1 MEFIDQI
8 IVPPSANHVL
18 LLEYIYVV
26 SLLLFLPYLGMMMGS
41 SFISIYFKGKGA
53 GTGNSIYLRFA
64 KDVIEKLA
72 ITKNA
77 QLALGIVPVLSITFI
92 YSQLLYQAET
102 ITVSVMGLAVVLFIA
117 AFILINKYRSIY
129 KIKSVISTLKKA
141 AGKKEGLDEA
151 NEYEAN
157 EYEVNEY
164 EVREYEENLLRTSG
178 SSGKIGTSLLYLAA
192 YFFAGCTMLAAN
204 PARWPEVNNI
214 LQVMFSWATL
224 FNFLFLLSL
233 AGAITGAAILF
244 YFFKWNDGLRGMSD
258 EYTGF
263 VKRFAAVLSFVSSIC
278 LPVLMFIS
286 FLFLPNSALSSDVF
300 VLLVL
305 ALITALVLSN
315 MLYMMLKNSELR
327 LATAVFFFVMV
338 FFAFNIL
345 KEQSVLGNALTEQTY
360 AVILKADEH
369 EKVVKSKLV
378 TTSGINGEEIY
389 NTKCVACHKFDT
401 KVVGP
406 PYKETVPKYN
416 GDVQQLAE
424 YIYNPVKKD
433 AAYPPMPN
441 QGLKK
446 KEAVAV
452 AQYLLDQMAGKK

>member
-1 MEFIDQI
+1 MEFFDQI
-8 IVPPSANHVL
+8 VIPPSANHVL

-41 SFISIYFKGKGA
+41 SFLSIYFKGKGSR
-53 GTGNSIYLRFA
+53 TGNPVYLRFA
-64 KDVIEKLA
+64 KDVIEKLG

-77 QLALGIVPVLSITFI
+77 ELALGIIPVLSIIFI
-92 YSQLLYQAET
+92 YAQLLYQAKT
-102 ITVSVMGLAVVLFIA
+102 ITLSVMGLAVILFIA
-117 AFILINKYRSIY
+117 AFILINKYRSSF
-129 KIKSVISTLKKA
+129 KIVGVISSLKKL
-141 AGKKEGLDEA
+141 AGSKEGLDD
-151 NEYEAN
+151 
-157 EYEVNEY
+157 VN
-164 EVREYEENLLRTSG
+164 EYEENLIRSSG

-204 PARWPEVNNI
+204 PARWPDVNNI
-214 LQVMFSWATL
+214 LQILFSGAAL
-224 FNFLFLLSL
+224 FNFLFLLAL

-244 YFFKWNDGLRGMSD
+244 YFFKWQDGLKDMSD
-258 EYTGF
+258 EYSAF
-263 VKRFAAVLSFVSSIC
+263 VKRFATVLGFGSSIC
-278 LPVLMFIS
+278 LPILMFIS
-286 FLFLPNSALSSDVF
+286 FLFLPGTALSSDVF
-300 VLLVL
+300 ILLVL

-315 MLYMMLKNSELR
+315 MLYVMLKNSEIR
-327 LATAVFFFVMV
+327 LASVVFFFVMV
-338 FFAFNIL
+338 LFAFNIM
-345 KEQSVLGNALTEQTY
+345 KEQSVLSNALTEQTY

-369 EKVVKSKLV
+369 EKEVKSKLV

-433 AAYPPMPN
+433 PAYPPMPN

-452 AQYLLDQMAGKK
+452 AQYLLDHLAGKK

>member
-8 IVPPSANHVL
+8 VIPPSANHVL

-26 SLLLFLPYLGMMMGS
+26 SLLLFLPYLGMMIGS
-41 SFISIYFKGKGA
+41 SFLSIYFKGKGSK
-53 GTGNSIYLRFA
+53 TGNPVYLRFA
-64 KDVIEKLA
+64 KDIIEKLG

-77 QLALGIVPVLSITFI
+77 ELALGIVPVLSITFI
-92 YSQLLYQAET
+92 YAQLLYQAKT
-102 ITVSVMGLAVVLFIA
+102 ITISVMGLAVMLFIA
-117 AFILINKYRSIY
+117 AFILINKYRSSF
-129 KIKSVISTLKKA
+129 KIESVISVLKKL
-141 AGKKEGLDEA
+141 AGSKDDLD
-151 NEYEAN
+151 
-157 EYEVNEY
+157 EVNEY
-164 EVREYEENLLRTSG
+164 EENLIRSSG

-204 PARWPEVNNI
+204 PARWPQVNNI
-214 LQVMFSWATL
+214 LQVLFSSATL
-224 FNFLFLLSL
+224 FNFLFLLALS
-233 AGAITGAAILF
+233 GAITGAAILF
-244 YFFKWNDGLRGMSD
+244 YFFKWQNGISGMSE
-258 EYTGF
+258 EYSNF
-263 VKRFAAVLSFVSSIC
+263 VKRFATVLGFVSAIC
-278 LPVLMFIS
+278 LPILMFIS
-286 FLFLPNSALSSDVF
+286 FLFLPGTALSSDVF
-300 VLLVL
+300 ILLVL

-315 MLYMMLKNSELR
+315 MLYMMLKNSEVR
-327 LATAVFFFVMV
+327 LASVVFFFVMV

-345 KEQSVLGNALTEQTY
+345 KEQSILGNALTEQTY

-369 EKVVKSKLV
+369 EKEVKSKLV

-389 NTKCVACHKFDT
+389 NTKCIACHKFDV

-433 AAYPPMPN
+433 PAYPPMPN

-452 AQYLLDQMAGKK
+452 AQYLLDHLAGKK